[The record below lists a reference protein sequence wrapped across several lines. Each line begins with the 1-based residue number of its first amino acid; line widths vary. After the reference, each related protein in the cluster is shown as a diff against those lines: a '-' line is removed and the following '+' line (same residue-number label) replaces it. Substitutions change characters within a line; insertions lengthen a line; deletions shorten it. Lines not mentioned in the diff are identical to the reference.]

1 MGHFFWQKCLALS
14 IALVNSCME
23 PNTEVTLQDLDEIRT
38 IIDVAAKRGAFHANE
53 MSQVGRVYDKLSTFL
68 DTFTAQANADQQQ
81 IKGES
86 Q

>member
-1 MGHFFWQKCLALS
+1 MGRFFMAKMSCKCPAPL
-14 IALVNSCME
+14 NTCME
-23 PNTEVTLQDLDEIRT
+23 TNTEVTAQDLDELRT

-68 DTFTAQANADQQQ
+68 DALMAQANIESQEP
-81 IKGES
+81 KGES

>member
-1 MGHFFWQKCLALS
+1 
-14 IALVNSCME
+14 ME
-23 PNTEVTLQDLDEIRT
+23 NNIEVTAQDLDELRT

-68 DTFTAQANADQQQ
+68 DAVMAQANMEPPES
-81 IKGES
+81 KGES